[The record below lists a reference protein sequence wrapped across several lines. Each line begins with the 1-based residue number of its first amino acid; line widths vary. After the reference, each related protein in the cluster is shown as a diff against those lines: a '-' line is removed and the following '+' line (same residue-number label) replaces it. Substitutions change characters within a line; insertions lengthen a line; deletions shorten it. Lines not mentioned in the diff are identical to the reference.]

1 MYENIDKIE
10 YDTNKYFFLER
21 YPQRLKY
28 LQEINLI
35 QEDLIKEHLKLIEM
49 KIIIKPEREDLEIIE
64 DNKIIDLYDKNNP
77 KNKMLEE
84 KRLFPKSTV
93 NKCDYYNFFSQFIQI
108 PSLLQVY
115 LKQFNYNKLSSLQ
128 KLIIPNLF
136 NKNDIFANTS
146 ESTGKTLSYL
156 IPILSFLRAKESIN
170 KIKLNDKKS
179 YPIVL
184 IIGQNKEKLNRKL
197 NECLKL
203 TYETNILSV
212 GISGDGGYNHIQ
224 FNFYGGCD
232 ILFTTL
238 ESLTYSLKNNLIS
251 LSSVKYLVFDTLDDI
266 LNEVDEKYI
275 FRIFKKYDLGDKYK
289 RTNIIFSGK
298 YNNEVLNIANNIL
311 KKNHLIVKIKRLT
324 LIEKEDNQISLNI
337 PQKFYYVESGLFEDK
352 LHQLKNILSYINGTR
367 VIFVNKEKDYN
378 LLKLKLNNILNDQ
391 NLFLTTDL
399 ESKKIKE
406 KLHGKK
412 IDFIINFDLPNSSY
426 IYENRI
432 NFCGFYGRSITLII
446 PENGG
451 MFKFLRTI
459 LTNSKQ
465 EIPEFLDLP
474 KPKKKEEENKKK
486 NEKKSEN
493 LKSEEKDKK
502 SNKNKGSNSKT
513 KTTKISRSKSKQSIT
528 LLKNN
533 SDDKK
538 RQFFR
543 QKTTNISRE
552 RLIPLL
558 NIEQIKKNNESR
570 RNSNSNIS
578 HYNKIKTSRNNET
591 ERILDF
597 SDSESKRSIN
607 KIKSVVLQNKKKD
620 NDLSKM
626 HFQSNKTILRKK
638 MSNND
643 LSSFEVSKRISF
655 KTKTNFQINEN
666 DTEKDNSSK
675 RSMHKHKT
683 NKH

>member
-1 MYENIDKIE
+1 MY
-10 YDTNKYFFLER
+10 
-21 YPQRLKY
+21 
-28 LQEINLI
+28 
-35 QEDLIKEHLKLIEM
+35 
-49 KIIIKPEREDLEIIE
+49 
-64 DNKIIDLYDKNNP
+64 
-77 KNKMLEE
+77 
-84 KRLFPKSTV
+84 
-93 NKCDYYNFFSQFIQI
+93 
-108 PSLLQVY
+108 
-115 LKQFNYNKLSSLQ
+115 
-128 KLIIPNLF
+128 
-136 NKNDIFANTS
+136 
-146 ESTGKTLSYL
+146 
-156 IPILSFLRAKESIN
+156 
-170 KIKLNDKKS
+170 
-179 YPIVL
+179 
-184 IIGQNKEKLNRKL
+184 
-197 NECLKL
+197 
-203 TYETNILSV
+203 
-212 GISGDGGYNHIQ
+212 
-224 FNFYGGCD
+224 
-232 ILFTTL
+232 
-238 ESLTYSLKNNLIS
+238 
-251 LSSVKYLVFDTLDDI
+251 
-266 LNEVDEKYI
+266 
-275 FRIFKKYDLGDKYK
+275 
-289 RTNIIFSGK
+289 
-298 YNNEVLNIANNIL
+298 
-311 KKNHLIVKIKRLT
+311 
-324 LIEKEDNQISLNI
+324 
-337 PQKFYYVESGLFEDK
+337 
-352 LHQLKNILSYINGTR
+352 
-367 VIFVNKEKDYN
+367 
-378 LLKLKLNNILNDQ
+378 
-391 NLFLTTDL
+391 
-399 ESKKIKE
+399 
-406 KLHGKK
+406 
-412 IDFIINFDLPNSSY
+412 
-426 IYENRI
+426 
-432 NFCGFYGRSITLII
+432 
-446 PENGG
+446 
-451 MFKFLRTI
+451 KFLRTI

-578 HYNKIKTSRNNET
+578 YYNKIKTSRNNET

-620 NDLSKM
+620 NDLNKN

-675 RSMHKHKT
+675 RSMQKHKT